1 MEFIDEAIIEYAI
14 KNSTDE
20 SDLLKDLRKQTN
32 QKILHPRMLSST
44 IQGRF
49 LSFIS
54 KLVQPQNILE
64 IGTYTGYGT
73 LCLSEGL
80 VENGKIETIEINEE
94 LLEFQNY
101 FFEKSKIRKQITQH
115 IGSALSIINKLNK
128 EFDIV
133 FLDADKCNY
142 INYMELIIPK
152 LKTGG
157 LLISD
162 NVLWSGKVLEK
173 AKRKDLDT
181 ITLQKYNKALK
192 NHPMLETVLLPIRDG
207 LSLSRKI
214 KAYA

>member
-1 MEFIDEAIIEYAI
+1 MEFIDEALIEYAI

-54 KLVQPQNILE
+54 KLIQPQNILE

-80 VENGKIETIEINEE
+80 VENGQIDTIEINEE

-101 FFEKSKIRKQITQH
+101 FFKKSKIRKKITQH
-115 IGSALSIINKLNK
+115 IGSALSVINKLNK
-128 EFDIV
+128 KFDIV
-133 FLDADKCNY
+133 FLDADKSNY

-162 NVLWSGKVLEK
+162 NVLWSGKVLKK
-173 AKRKDLDT
+173 AKKKDLDT
-181 ITLQKYNKALK
+181 ITLKKFNAALK
-192 NHPMLETVLLPIRDG
+192 SHPNLETVLLPIRDG

-214 KAYA
+214 

>member
-1 MEFIDEAIIEYAI
+1 MEFIDEALIEYAI

-20 SDLLKDLRKQTN
+20 SELLKDLRKQTN

-54 KLVQPQNILE
+54 KLIQPKNILE

-80 VENGKIETIEINEE
+80 VENGQIDTIEINEE
-94 LLEFQNY
+94 LLGFQNY
-101 FFEKSKIRKQITQH
+101 FFEKSKIRKKIIQH
-115 IGSALSIINKLNK
+115 IGNALSVIKKLNK

-133 FLDADKCNY
+133 FLDADKSNY

-162 NVLWSGKVLEK
+162 NVLWSGKVLKKAEK
-173 AKRKDLDT
+173 NDLDT
-181 ITLQKYNKALK
+181 ITLKRYNEALK
-192 NHPMLETVLLPIRDG
+192 SHSNLEKVLLPIRDG

-214 KAYA
+214 

>member
-1 MEFIDEAIIEYAI
+1 MEFIDEALIEYAI

-54 KLVQPQNILE
+54 KLIQPQNILE

-80 VENGKIETIEINEE
+80 VENGQIDTIEINEE

-101 FFEKSKIRKQITQH
+101 FFKKSKIRKKITQH

-128 EFDIV
+128 KFDIV
-133 FLDADKCNY
+133 FLDADKSNY

-162 NVLWSGKVLEK
+162 NVLWSGKVLKK
-173 AKRKDLDT
+173 AKKKDLDT
-181 ITLQKYNKALK
+181 ITLKKFNAVLK
-192 NHPMLETVLLPIRDG
+192 SHPNLETVLLPIRDG

-214 KAYA
+214 

>member
-1 MEFIDEAIIEYAI
+1 MEFIDEALIEYAI

-20 SDLLKDLRKQTN
+20 SELLKDLRKQTN

-54 KLVQPQNILE
+54 KLIQPKNILE

-80 VENGKIETIEINEE
+80 VENGQIDTIEINEE
-94 LLEFQNY
+94 LLGFQNY
-101 FFEKSKIRKQITQH
+101 FFEKSKIRKKIIQH
-115 IGSALSIINKLNK
+115 IGNALSVIKKLNK

-133 FLDADKCNY
+133 FLDADKSNY

-162 NVLWSGKVLEK
+162 NVLWSGKVLKKAEK
-173 AKRKDLDT
+173 NDLDT
-181 ITLQKYNKALK
+181 ITLKRYNEALK
-192 NHPMLETVLLPIRDG
+192 SHSNLETVLLPIRDG

-214 KAYA
+214 

>member
-1 MEFIDEAIIEYAI
+1 MEFIDEALIEYAI

-20 SDLLKDLRKQTN
+20 SELLKDLRKQTN

-54 KLVQPQNILE
+54 KLIQPKNILE

-80 VENGKIETIEINEE
+80 VENGQIDTIEINEE
-94 LLEFQNY
+94 LLGFQNY
-101 FFEKSKIRKQITQH
+101 FFEKSKIRKKIIQH
-115 IGSALSIINKLNK
+115 IGNALSVIKKLNK

-133 FLDADKCNY
+133 FLDADKSNY

-162 NVLWSGKVLEK
+162 NVLWSGKVLKKAEK
-173 AKRKDLDT
+173 NDLDT
-181 ITLQKYNKALK
+181 ITLKRFNEALK
-192 NHPMLETVLLPIRDG
+192 SHSNLETVLLPIRDG

-214 KAYA
+214 